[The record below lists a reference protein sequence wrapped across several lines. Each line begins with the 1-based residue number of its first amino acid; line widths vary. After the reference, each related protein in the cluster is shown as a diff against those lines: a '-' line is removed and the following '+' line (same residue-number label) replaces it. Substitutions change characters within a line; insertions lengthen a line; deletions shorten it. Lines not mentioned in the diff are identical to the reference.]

1 MELRMMIKRINRKY
15 CSKWR
20 VALPAVLL
28 SALPMSF
35 VSCIDEDLSRCG
47 VNYSIDYR
55 LELSASLRLVLDEQL
70 TTPAEQ
76 QLAAALRADLAN
88 VMSERAAVMDLSFF
102 TVEDGNLMQ
111 HQTAEPDANSLSMTV
126 YMNRGNYHNIA
137 LAATQHETAVSIDN
151 TTKYSGISLHQED
164 ADTVD
169 AHHSAIYMGYEMLTV
184 DNASN
189 HFYVPLYMINS
200 VPVLV
205 INPGSSPAT
214 IIEAYTRRTA
224 SGITCADSTFTYDR
238 PAVVRTSRTDGG
250 GLVAYHS
257 VCFPS
262 KDTSDTRAEG
272 DITEAEGSIW
282 EMDVYTRMPDGKYV
296 KSTLYIKDPLKAG
309 EMQVIKVKLDDDGR
323 VVSDNPEVGVS
334 VELDW
339 KPGGDFDIEI

>member
-1 MELRMMIKRINRKY
+1 MMIKRKNKNC
-15 CSKWR
+15 CSRWR
-20 VALPAVLL
+20 VAVPTLL
-28 SALPMSF
+28 LAATSLSL

-47 VNYSIDYR
+47 VNYSIDYQ
-55 LELSASLRLVLDEQL
+55 LELSTSLRLTLDQQL

-76 QLAAALRADLAN
+76 QLAAALKADMADI
-88 VMSERAAVMDLSFF
+88 MSERAAVMDLSFF
-102 TVEDGNLMQ
+102 TVGDGSLTQ
-111 HQTAEPDANSLSMTV
+111 HQTVEPDANSLLMTV
-126 YMNRGNYHNIA
+126 YMNLGDYHNIA
-137 LAATQHETAVSIDN
+137 LAATKKNVGISIDN
-151 TTKYSGISLHQED
+151 PAMYSGISLAQET

-169 AHHSAIYMGYEMLTV
+169 AHHAAIYMGYELLKV
-184 DNASN
+184 DDVSSR
-189 HFYVPLYMINS
+189 FYVPLYMLNS

-205 INPGSSPAT
+205 INPNNSPAT

-224 SGITCADSTFTYDR
+224 SGVTCADSTFMYDHS
-238 PAVVRTSRTDGG
+238 AVVRTLRTDGG

-272 DITEAEGSIW
+272 NITEAEGSIW

-296 KSTLYIKDPLKAG
+296 KNTLYIKDPLKAG

-323 VVSDNPEVGVS
+323 VISDTPEVGVS